1 MSSSTLKDGGI
12 AVDRSGRLSPFH
24 LSQSSPADLCLLGN
38 SFRGQIS
45 LYPCMPDLFAHSFR
59 NTQCLLWCRGDLF
72 SIKLLPLLF
81 IIIYDTK
88 PHVNIYKNLFTENS
102 MQKRSVNTAK
112 APYLVL
118 YHHKHTIYRFFIA
131 FYRHIMYTDST
142 RLLSRRW
149 CNDR

>member
-1 MSSSTLKDGGI
+1 MKDGGI

-118 YHHKHTIYRFFIA
+118 YNHKHTIYRFFIA

-149 CNDR
+149 